1 MSTDNADPMA
11 VAEAMMK
18 ERRDT
23 VKSLTKLGEEKKA
36 MLTKIADLENQES
49 DAYELAL
56 ASGWSQSELK
66 KMGFTRKTG
75 PRKTKKST
83 DSSATVTPLNGQEV
97 SA

>member
-1 MSTDNADPMA
+1 MSTDTNDPLA

-23 VKSLTKLGEEKKA
+23 VKSLAKLGYEKA
-36 MLTKIADLENQES
+36 TLQEKITQIEQQES

-66 KMGFTRKTG
+66 KMGFTRKSG
-75 PRKTKKST
+75 PRKSKKSK
-83 DSSATVTPLNGQEV
+83 DQSATVTPLNGQEV